1 MMKEQAMTIVFTR
14 ILLPLAL
21 RQAGLSHP
29 RLRLKQQR
37 GRTFTSSAV
46 LRWWAARSPQ
56 AGSTSCGSRCTR
68 WCWGRAKAL
77 FKSVEHRQRLALIE
91 ARPLNAGP
99 VSLLYTVR

>member
-1 MMKEQAMTIVFTR
+1 MTIVFTR

-56 AGSTSCGSRCTR
+56 LDRRAAAPGALAGAGGGLRRFSRVSNIGSASRSLKP
-68 WCWGRAKAL
+68 GR
-77 FKSVEHRQRLALIE
+77 
-91 ARPLNAGP
+91 
-99 VSLLYTVR
+99 